1 MRPCSSVNCAERSSS
16 IVPPEEK
23 AHTHPMDWEL
33 RERLRRR
40 EVWMEA
46 ASRWGFDTL
55 GFGIYLLRTPGGS
68 D

>member
-1 MRPCSSVNCAERSSS
+1 
-16 IVPPEEK
+16 
-23 AHTHPMDWEL
+23 MDWEL